1 MEGIS
6 HVSQSKAGRWVWLL
20 FFLALS
26 IYFFASFATEHTAYY
41 GLSVFGFLCMGLH
54 AYKYPISFSKPLRP
68 QIKGAHQTA
77 RKFELLGIIGVV
89 LAITGAAWRWYA
101 P

>member
-1 MEGIS
+1 MEDIS
-6 HVSQSKAGRWVWLL
+6 HVSKSKAGRWVWLL

-26 IYFFASFATEHTAYY
+26 IYFFASFARERAAYY
-41 GLSVFGFLCMGLH
+41 ALSAFGFLCMGLH
-54 AYKYPISFSKPLRP
+54 AYKYPISFSKPLWP
-68 QIKGAHQTA
+68 QIRGPHQTA
-77 RKFELLGIIGVV
+77 RKSELLGIIGIV